1 MRDIPMFATE
11 LGVASLT
18 LKEIPYTKKAYVTIH
33 DASVPSEFVEECTSF
48 CRAAGAEAVFAAG
61 HAVLEKYPFHT
72 SIWEMCCQRSMLPD
86 TEAILVSLQEQRLN
100 NWRELYNQRMRDVPN
115 ASYMTRWDGEEL
127 LRKGNGY
134 FIYLGEALLGLGIA
148 GGDTIDAV
156 IALNPGCGKAVVS
169 ALAKALSV
177 ERIRLTVASENR
189 RAVRLYESLGFRKT
203 AELASWYKIF
213 DNVK

>member
-33 DASVPSEFVEECTSF
+33 DASAPSEFAEECASF
-48 CRAAGAEAVFAAG
+48 CKAAGAEAVFATG
-61 HAVLEKYPFHT
+61 HAVLEKYSFHT
-72 SIWEMCCQRSMLPD
+72 SIWEMCCPRSVLPD
-86 TEAILVSLQEQRLN
+86 TEAILVPVRDQTLD
-100 NWRELYNQRMRDVPN
+100 NWRELYNQRMCDVPN

-127 LRKGNGY
+127 LRKENGY
-134 FIYLGEALLGLGIA
+134 FVYLGDTLLGLGIA

-156 IALNPGCGKAVVS
+156 ISLNPGCGKVVLT
-169 ALAKALSV
+169 ALVRALSV

-203 AELASWYKIF
+203 AELSAWYKIF